1 MVRGYSSNVP
11 AEKETYLKEVWVKLM
26 AMQMFSFGA
35 SFEIEK
41 EFFHLLAVFYYLFFY
56 LLFLVTKDKALY
68 IVFELMSK

>member
-1 MVRGYSSNVP
+1 MP
-11 AEKETYLKEVWVKLM
+11 AEKEAYLKEVWVKLM

-41 EFFHLLAVFYYLFFY
+41 KFFHHLAVFYYLFLY

>member
-1 MVRGYSSNVP
+1 
-11 AEKETYLKEVWVKLM
+11 M
-26 AMQMFSFGA
+26 AVQMFSFGT

-41 EFFHLLAVFYYLFFY
+41 KQFFHHLAVFYYLFLY